1 MMMVMMMVIRV
12 GRIWRSDTV
21 SAEAT
26 DWKLK
31 AAHPSPNAIILRG
44 GQDDH
49 HEGDQDD
56 HHEED
61 RDDHHE
67 KDQEDHHE
75 EYQDNHHEDD
85 QDDHHEDDQDDHHK
99 VNLQGVPKK
108 SYLQNAAGC
117 CWSKEERGRWPFSEE
132 GREDHLKW
140 NNIVGKILVNISW
153 SPDSSSYRRNHK
165 RQHHCH
171 QQYIFNPHLPP
182 LHTITVPYISGYGL
196 DHTSIIWTIII
207 FIPQSLLSSS
217 PAPS

>member
-1 MMMVMMMVIRV
+1 MIMMIIRIVMMMMRMVIRV

-44 GQDDH
+44 GQEDH

-56 HHEED
+56 HHEDDQED
-61 RDDHHE
+61 HHEDDQDDHHE

-85 QDDHHEDDQDDHHK
+85 QDDHHGDDQDDHHK

-108 SYLQNAAGC
+108 SYLQNAAGAR
-117 CWSKEERGRWPFSEE
+117 KSEE
-132 GREDHLKW
+132 DGHSQRKGER
-140 NNIVGKILVNISW
+140 IILNG
-153 SPDSSSYRRNHK
+153 
-165 RQHHCH
+165 
-171 QQYIFNPHLPP
+171 
-182 LHTITVPYISGYGL
+182 TIL
-196 DHTSIIWTIII
+196 
-207 FIPQSLLSSS
+207 
-217 PAPS
+217 

>member
-1 MMMVMMMVIRV
+1 MMMRMMMVIRV

-140 NNIVGKILVNISW
+140 NNIVGKVQRKKSLLT
-153 SPDSSSYRRNHK
+153 YLGHR
-165 RQHHCH
+165 
-171 QQYIFNPHLPP
+171 
-182 LHTITVPYISGYGL
+182 
-196 DHTSIIWTIII
+196 DHPRFPIVKIIKGSIIVTSNI
-207 FIPQSLLSSS
+207 FSTPTFPHYTL
-217 PAPS
+217 